1 MTPNERPRVR
11 VVVCLKQAE
20 INNNGILT
28 QQLQSAF
35 ATFAAR
41 LGPVEPKT
49 ASAVT
54 VSLV

>member
-1 MTPNERPRVR
+1 MTPKERPRVR
-11 VVVCLKQAE
+11 VVVCLNQAE

-41 LGPVEPKT
+41 LGPAEPKT